1 MGGCLAIA
9 LLMPGCD
16 TVDGPPAIDAVPPVV
31 AELEVTPRTADVDS
45 LHTVGGEVT
54 IPLSLVVRATPGDA
68 PVERVAY
75 AVRWQFECQASALDA
90 SGVMEPIEGGLY
102 VASPDLAVPRGR
114 RGIYRVSV
122 WSVDAA
128 GLPSNEAGATFELT
142 GTNLGPPVIQQIV
155 APSSVTPPAT
165 LRFVVHVSDPDGIDN
180 IARAEVDVP
189 GAGTLPLAETD
200 AAGNHTP
207 CDGIYT
213 AAFSVPPGIQ
223 PGSVPFTFRAF
234 DRDGAVSESVTFTVQ
249 IQ

>member
-9 LLMPGCD
+9 FLMPGCD
-16 TVDGPPAIDAVPPVV
+16 AVEGPPAVDAMPPMV
-31 AELEVTPRTADVDS
+31 AELEVTPRTADVDA
-45 LHTVGGEVT
+45 LPTVGGEVT
-54 IPLSLVVRATPGDA
+54 VPLSLSVRVSPGDA
-68 PVERVAY
+68 PVQRVAY
-75 AVRWQFECQASALDA
+75 AVRWQFQCQASALDA

-114 RGIYRVSV
+114 RGSYRVSV
-122 WSVDAA
+122 WAVDAA

-142 GTNLGPPVIQQIV
+142 GANLGPPMIQQIE
-155 APSSVTPPAT
+155 APSQVTPPAT
-165 LRFVVHVSDPDGIDN
+165 LRFVVRVSDPDGVDN

-200 AAGNHTP
+200 AAGNNTP

-213 AAFSVPPGIQ
+213 AAFSVPRGIQ

-234 DRDGAVSESVTFTVQ
+234 DRDGAMSEPVTFTVQ